1 MAKTAVARTID
12 LEPIDRLEE
21 KVKLLVSM
29 VTRLRG
35 EQARATEENA
45 RLSQEIE
52 VLRARLA
59 ETESTSTAELSALR
73 DERDVIRT
81 RVAEMLQQLDAI

>member
-21 KVKLLVSM
+21 KVKLLVGM
-29 VTRLRG
+29 VTRLRS
-35 EQARATEENA
+35 EQARAAEENA
-45 RLSQEIE
+45 RLAQEVE
-52 VLRARLA
+52 GLRARLA
-59 ETESTSTAELSALR
+59 DAENTNAELSVLR
-73 DERDVIRT
+73 DEREVIRT

>member
-21 KVKLLVSM
+21 KLKLLVST
-29 VTRLRG
+29 VARLRS
-35 EQARATEENA
+35 EQAKAAEENA
-45 RLSQEIE
+45 RLAQEIDT
-52 VLRARLA
+52 LRARLA
-59 ETESTSTAELSALR
+59 EAEGTNAELTVLR

>member
-21 KVKLLVSM
+21 KVKLLVGM
-29 VTRLRG
+29 VTRLRA
-35 EQARATEENA
+35 EQARATEDNA
-45 RLSQEIE
+45 RLTQEVE
-52 VLRARLA
+52 TLRARLA
-59 ETESTSTAELSALR
+59 ENETTSNAELSALR

-81 RVAEMLQQLDAI
+81 RVAEMLEQLDAI